1 MLLFALIFWIL
12 VALAVVGAVIG
23 VVAGIFGKF
32 VGFSWKQLEIWGN
45 NHQINLSEK
54 GQMALLAIV
63 WGTLIIVI
71 LTKIF

>member
-12 VALAVVGAVIG
+12 VALAAVGAVIG

-32 VGFSWKQLEIWGN
+32 VGFSWKQLGIWGN

-54 GQMALLAIV
+54 GQIALLVIV
-63 WGTLIIVI
+63 WGILIIVI
-71 LTKIF
+71 LSKIF

>member
-1 MLLFALIFWIL
+1 MMLFALIFWTL

-32 VGFSWKQLEIWGN
+32 VGFSWKQLEIWGS